1 MVWYARVLADG
12 MSILTQTG
20 AIVSVYNAGQAIGGM
35 TTGYLADKISRKY
48 TLFVASFLSTSF

>member
-1 MVWYARVLADG
+1 V
-12 MSILTQTG
+12 LTQTG

-48 TLFVASFLSTSF
+48 TLFVASFLSTSFSRNLG